1 MGRARCWFG
10 GDTPAPARI
19 FPFSSMCFSLNV
31 AWKKLWGC
39 SWFCSGITTQES
51 HFPHEFWLLFP
62 AATAPG
68 GKSAFPPF
76 QPKPRSLRRLQIP
89 SIAELP
95 CSHGFPEAGRL
106 ISFQEPESRWSEIP
120 SKLPE
125 PVRKGHYVSI
135 AVLHWKWWLPA
146 APAPLFQAVPCSW
159 RTSLV
164 RAGRFWWRNKIPGF
178 IPIFCVRQMWSGSV
192 EEA

>member
-1 MGRARCWFG
+1 
-10 GDTPAPARI
+10 
-19 FPFSSMCFSLNV
+19 MCFSLNV

-39 SWFCSGITTQES
+39 SWFCSGITTLES
-51 HFPHEFWLLFP
+51 HFPDEFWLLP
-62 AATAPG
+62 LAATAPG

-125 PVRKGHYVSI
+125 PVGKGHYVSI
-135 AVLHWKWWLPA
+135 AVLHWKQCLPA
-146 APAPLFQAVPCSW
+146 APTPLFQAVPCSAW
-159 RTSLV
+159 SGL
-164 RAGRFWWRNKIPGF
+164 ADFGGRIKIPGF
-178 IPIFCVRQMWSGSV
+178 IPIFFLCQANVERFSGRGPSLV
-192 EEA
+192 FDTRLSLS